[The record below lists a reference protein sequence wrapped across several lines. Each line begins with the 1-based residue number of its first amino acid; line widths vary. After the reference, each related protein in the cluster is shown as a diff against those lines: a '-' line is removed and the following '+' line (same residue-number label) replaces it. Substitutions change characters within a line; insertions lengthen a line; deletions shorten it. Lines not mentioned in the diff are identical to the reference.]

1 MAWRSFSA
9 KAAPLGGEGGAN
21 FVEGEAEFFRFDD
34 DAFEFVDEEFGAGA
48 FVAGGGFGDDA
59 ADGGGG
65 DEDALGDEG
74 GDDLVSG
81 VGVDT
86 EFLAEDANGRE
97 GRSGFELAGD
107 DGAFDGEDHLLG
119 EGKAGSKFDRKREH
133 SVLLT
138 LGQMGRQAFCRHGVV
153 GAGRR
158 AGMGAFP
165 EDGAVAMRT
174 IRLRVAFVAGRGELN
189 DGVARFVNSN
199 RSMGTSGSTFM
210 KSETLTQGS
219 FTLPGEAG
227 HEALTLRLAKR
238 WGADTIRDSDGTQLS
253 PEIVQSGYAIYS
265 TVCLVRSVQ
274 PWARENR
281 DKLQQNFLMSYPVV
295 AEKSTTTITLLNGFF
310 TEQFAVNFNDSPK
323 RWWQVFDRT
332 TGEEVSKARWSVNEK
347 KGTVTITG
355 TVPGHSYTVNFLTFR
370 IWEEISMYNHLTND
384 WGDREHLAAVDPMQP
399 ETQKVLLAFLDR
411 WLRAHPDTKVVRFTS
426 MFYNFSWFWGADRTT
441 LRDVYSDWG
450 DYAMTVSPRA
460 LRLFEKEYGYRL
472 TSEDFVNG
480 GLYNSTH
487 NAPSRRYRDYV
498 EFVHDFVIEFGRKC
512 IELVHRYDKKAYV
525 FYDDHW
531 IGVEPSSP
539 RFREFGFDG
548 LIKCVFNAFE
558 VRLCA
563 HAQGVATHELRLHP
577 YLFPTGLKGEPTF
590 KAGGNPTLDAKNFWI
605 DARRGL
611 VRAPIDRIG
620 LGGYLSL
627 VEPFPDFQDYIEG
640 LAKEFRLLKSFHDG
654 DKPWAAPFKV
664 AVLTAWGDLRAW
676 TCSGHFTPGVELYDV
691 LEALAGLALDVQFI
705 SFDDLVANGVPRG
718 VKAIINAGRDG
729 TAWSGGDYWSD
740 PRVEALLTEWVRKGG
755 AFVGIGEPSA
765 LAQPGRT
772 FRMAQVLGVDRDR
785 GDRIANGK
793 FRYAAPEGKN
803 GVGDVAEHFITTDL
817 TSAPDFGKDVDSIC
831 VLGGGTQVLAER
843 AGEKSPKLA
852 THAFGKGRGVYF
864 SGFKFSAENTRL
876 LHRALFWGAGQ
887 ESSWGAWQTTNV
899 KTEATYFA
907 KAGKL
912 VVINNAGSDE
922 ETVVTLGDG
931 RTRREVKLAAHGIAI
946 LDV

>member
-1 MAWRSFSA
+1 MKTS
-9 KAAPLGGEGGAN
+9 
-21 FVEGEAEFFRFDD
+21 
-34 DAFEFVDEEFGAGA
+34 
-48 FVAGGGFGDDA
+48 
-59 ADGGGG
+59 
-65 DEDALGDEG
+65 
-74 GDDLVSG
+74 
-81 VGVDT
+81 
-86 EFLAEDANGRE
+86 
-97 GRSGFELAGD
+97 ELT
-107 DGAFDGEDHLLG
+107 H
-119 EGKAGSKFDRKREH
+119 
-133 SVLLT
+133 
-138 LGQMGRQAFCRHGVV
+138 
-153 GAGRR
+153 
-158 AGMGAFP
+158 
-165 EDGAVAMRT
+165 
-174 IRLRVAFVAGRGELN
+174 
-189 DGVARFVNSN
+189 
-199 RSMGTSGSTFM
+199 
-210 KSETLTQGS
+210 GS

-227 HEALTLRLAKR
+227 AEALTLRLAEK

-253 PEIVQSGYAIYS
+253 PEIVQSGHAIYS
-265 TVCLVRSVQ
+265 TICLVRSVQ
-274 PWARENR
+274 PWAREHR

-295 AEKSTTTITLLNGFF
+295 AEKSTTTITLLKGFF
-310 TEQFAVNFNDSPK
+310 TEQFTVNVSDSPK

-332 TGEEVSKARWSVNEK
+332 TGREVAKTKWAVNEK
-347 KGTVTITG
+347 KGTVTIRG
-355 TVPGHSYTVNFLTFR
+355 TEPGHSYTVNFLAFR

-399 ETQKVLLAFLDR
+399 ATQKVLLAFLDR
-411 WLRAHPDTKVVRFTS
+411 WLREHPDTSVVRFTS

-460 LRLFEKEYGYRL
+460 LTLFEKKFGYRL

-487 NAPSRRYRDYV
+487 NAPSRRYRDYMA
-498 EFVHDFVIEFGRKC
+498 FVHDFVISFGRQC
-512 IELVHRYDKKAYV
+512 IDLVHRYGKKAYV

-563 HAQGVATHELRLHP
+563 HAKGVGTHELRLHP

-605 DARRGL
+605 DARRGI

-640 LAKEFRLLKSFHDG
+640 LVKEFRLLKSFHAG
-654 DKPWAAPFKV
+654 DKPWVAPFKV

-676 TCSGHFTPGVELYDV
+676 TCSGHFTPGVELYAV
-691 LEALAGLALDVQFI
+691 LESLAGLALDVTFI
-705 SFDDLVANGVPRG
+705 SLDDIAARGVPKG
-718 VKAIINAGRDG
+718 VNVIVNAGRAG
-729 TAWSGGDYWSD
+729 SAWSGGDHWSD
-740 PRVEALLTEWVRKGG
+740 PRVEAALTEWVRKGG

-765 LAQPGRT
+765 LAQPGRF

-785 GDRIANGK
+785 GERLANGK
-793 FRYAAPEGKN
+793 FNYVRPEALALESDGLLRRGAPRNDSEKVAG
-803 GVGDVAEHFITTDL
+803 VAEHFITGDVANPL
-817 TSAPDFGKDVDSIC
+817 DFGKDVDGVY
-831 VLGGGTQVLAER
+831 VLGAGTQVLAER
-843 AGEKSPKLA
+843 AGERSPKLA
-852 THAFGKGRGVYF
+852 THAFGKGRGVYL
-864 SGFKFSAENTRL
+864 SGFTFTYENTRL
-876 LHRALFWGAGQ
+876 LHRALFWAAGR
-887 ESSWGAWQTTNV
+887 ERDWGVWQAANV

-912 VVINNAGSDE
+912 VVINNAGTDE

-931 RTRREVKLAAHGIAI
+931 KTAKRVTLPAHGIAM